1 MQIQCC
7 FCWKPR
13 WLELIHKSGHLLH
26 SFPDTGETNLLKK
39 KLKRHFLFKAFFDKS
54 FSQISC
60 ECLLS
65 PKNFSQERLLPRQVI
80 EGFTTSIHI
89 YSSKIFREKEDMCTT
104 VHFTHIIW
112 VELFGSAKI
121 FCFVVFRWI
130 GCRLRSRVCVGRVES
145 VIGHSTGSQITFA
158 QEHVRCLLWGKRYDY
173 NLYISIITRNE
184 SQRCPRL

>member
-1 MQIQCC
+1 ML
-7 FCWKPR
+7 FLLKAKMTWT
-13 WLELIHKSGHLLH
+13 IHKSGHLLH
-26 SFPDTGETNLLKK
+26 SFSDTGETNLLNK

-112 VELFGSAKI
+112 VELFGSAKKI
-121 FCFVVFRWI
+121 CFVVFRWT

-158 QEHVRCLLWGKRYDY
+158 QEHVRCLLRGKRYDY
-173 NLYISIITRNE
+173 NLYISITTRNE
-184 SQRCPRL
+184 SQRCPKL